1 MPDEVQTPSRRR
13 RRNPITE
20 LIPTLNDTV
29 TPTEVVQTQTQ
40 PLAPQES
47 AVSSLAL
54 PEDIAITLPDIAGHA
69 ATAVGFTPNPS
80 LPRVTDS
87 QRVQDEVTY
96 REQLHAAHNLRDSIR
111 VAEAYVSAGV
121 AATKLGRALI
131 QYRVGIQDIRTGE
144 VQLQKAQTKT
154 AIATAELAQL
164 NETLNYQNAVL
175 PHVQQEYAHRLT
187 EAMNKADRARLK
199 AESYLAETDALF
211 GS

>member
-1 MPDEVQTPSRRR
+1 MPDEITTPSRRR
-13 RRNPITE
+13 RRNPITD
-20 LIPTLNDTV
+20 LIPTA
-29 TPTEVVQTQTQ
+29 TPSEVVPTDTQ
-40 PLAPQES
+40 PLAPQGN

-54 PEDIAITLPDIAGHA
+54 PDEIQITLPDIASHA
-69 ATAVGFTPNPS
+69 ASAVGFSPNAA

-87 QRVQDEVTY
+87 QRVQDELTY

-131 QYRVGIQDIRTGE
+131 QYRVGVQDIRTGE
-144 VQLQKAQTKT
+144 VQLQKSQTKT
-154 AIATAELAQL
+154 AIAQAELAQL

-175 PHVQQEYAHRLT
+175 PHVQQEYSHRLT
-187 EAMNKADRARLK
+187 EAMNKSERARLK

-211 GS
+211 S